1 MNYWKVTP
9 GLNLS
14 MNNHINSNDNKSF
27 YLLTRRKPIY
37 NPSVF
42 YSNQKPMCVN
52 KKSNANNNSFN
63 SYKEIIAKSF
73 VDKIK
78 KEKQKLPKIF
88 TINNK
93 QQKAISTVYLK
104 LNLSNLSYLRSQSTG
119 RIRNVKRKK
128 VPIENNRNNIILKCF
143 KNDMIRESMTHSVS
157 TKVMLR

>member
-1 MNYWKVTP
+1 MNYWKITP

-14 MNNHINSNDNKSF
+14 LNNHSNSNDNKSF
-27 YLLTRRKPIY
+27 YPLSKRKPVY

-42 YSNQKPMCVN
+42 YSNQKPCVS
-52 KKSNANNNSFN
+52 KKGNPNNNSFN

-88 TINNK
+88 TINK
-93 QQKAISTVYLK
+93 QNAISTVYLK

-128 VPIENNRNNIILKCF
+128 IPAENNRNNKIK
-143 KNDMIRESMTHSVS
+143 SY
-157 TKVMLR
+157 